1 MACEGDVCEGRVC
14 EGGGGACVC
23 VCVCVCDNAP
33 DFVVSL
39 SELAMVVVAKHVH
52 LTRVEEDGYGERGG
66 SREVCLMS

>member
-1 MACEGDVCEGRVC
+1 M
-14 EGGGGACVC
+14 C